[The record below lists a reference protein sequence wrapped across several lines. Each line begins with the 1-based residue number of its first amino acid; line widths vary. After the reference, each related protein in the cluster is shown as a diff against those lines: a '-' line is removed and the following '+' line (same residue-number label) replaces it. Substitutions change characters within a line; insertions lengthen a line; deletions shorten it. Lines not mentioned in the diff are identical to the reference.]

1 MKQMFV
7 FLTYYV
13 KTLNSVA
20 TGNKNTFSTGEHYLC
35 YLQISLSRQEGRS
48 SFPWQGLWGYGIY
61 RSPSYYPFSPPL
73 TSMKLKLEPP
83 STSLQDLTKLAH

>member
-20 TGNKNTFSTGEHYLC
+20 TGNKNTFSTGEHYL
-35 YLQISLSRQEGRS
+35 LFANFLVPAGR
-48 SFPWQGLWGYGIY
+48 
-61 RSPSYYPFSPPL
+61 
-73 TSMKLKLEPP
+73 KK
-83 STSLQDLTKLAH
+83 